1 MLAIKESCDERVV
14 EKLIVEVLK
23 SENGAA
29 ELISEFLKG
38 KISKGTQYF

>member
-1 MLAIKESCDERVV
+1 VLAIKESCDERVV

>member
-14 EKLIVEVLK
+14 EELIGEVLK

-38 KISKGTQYF
+38 KISTGTQYF